1 LSSAAEGITDGLRRT
16 RQMMVQEVERNAAT
30 LTALDQSNKTLRMA
44 NTEYK
49 GQRSILGITRS
60 KLTTMQRQDLIDRAL
75 VIFFVFIFLMVCFYI
90 TLRRLPFLKHTKTAP
105 VLPVYRTPVKV
116 PPPPAPVPE
125 VSSQQFSSGGG
136 EQLNFHKSLYTSKS
150 VPPYH
155 EHQDAHS
162 NIPTARSAPE
172 VMFRSE
178 DPIHN
183 PTYHEEL

>member
-1 LSSAAEGITDGLRRT
+1 
-16 RQMMVQEVERNAAT
+16 M
-30 LTALDQSNKTLRMA
+30 
-44 NTEYK
+44 
-49 GQRSILGITRS
+49 
-60 KLTTMQRQDLIDRAL
+60 
-75 VIFFVFIFLMVCFYI
+75 IFFVFIFLMVCFYI

-125 VSSQQFSSGGG
+125 VSSQHFSSGGS
-136 EQLNFHKSLYTSKS
+136 EQLDFHKSLHTSKS

-172 VMFRSE
+172 VMFQSE